1 MFCAKCG
8 TENKDGSSF
17 CKNCG
22 SSIDALKNT
31 SAQSV
36 SRTSVNKKFVI
47 IILVLFILLAAIIL
61 IPALNKVN
69 RDSNIAES
77 EQILTES
84 DIIGKWY
91 LAKAADNRT
100 VYMFSENGEVRTWDE
115 FGDFFNSQ
123 DEGRLCGTWEI
134 IGKDG
139 IKITYDEET
148 NTSLKWYF
156 GESGLG
162 GVVLYEDGKQI
173 KFIVHGELSVDITLQ
188 KYPNVL

>member
-8 TENKDGSSF
+8 TENQDGSCF

-22 SSIDALKNT
+22 SSIGAVKNA
-31 SAQSV
+31 SEQSV
-36 SRTSVNKKFVI
+36 SGTSVNKKFVI
-47 IILVLFILLAAIIL
+47 IILIIFILLAAIIL
-61 IPALNKVN
+61 IPALG
-69 RDSNIAES
+69 RDGDSDIDEP
-77 EQILTES
+77 EQCLLES

-115 FGDFFNSQ
+115 FGDFFDCQ
-123 DEGRLCGTWEI
+123 DEGRLCGTWKI

-148 NTSLKWYF
+148 STSLKWYF

-162 GVVLYEDGKQI
+162 GVVFYDDGDQI
-173 KFIVHGELSVDITLQ
+173 KFIVHGELYASITFQ
-188 KYPNVL
+188 KYPDV